1 MIDNI
6 LKFCPKLKSII
17 ENRAKMP
24 TELERIEALEA
35 AVSDLALAQLE
46 AQKNETIS

>member
-17 ENRAKMP
+17 ENRKKMP